1 MGNSAST
8 SSGLAK
14 GKNFTDKFLY
24 VQHLDKDRETASE
37 ISELCIKEFLL
48 AHRFNFDD
56 PIFMKYLNSPNENL
70 SILKWSLRDSYARIE
85 KVTVYSNPL
94 SSTVPSLPENGVT
107 IHAFVV
113 FKMRHHYLF
122 KPWEPSEKKPW
133 FEEEKEGIL
142 ETIWWSL
149 EKNGTYIVLQQSPN
163 KNDVIKKIYDTEKK
177 TSVERLGP
185 IKKEKSQSGKR
196 NGRVED
202 LFRVIWN
209 YYQFSE
215 PYNLWTSNCQNF
227 ESFIFEKSTG
237 KKWSAPSSSAAA
249 IFTPGNKEIQ
259 PGIKVDARKYTS
271 IIDDLNFDFYRAMIE
286 GRREDFV
293 ELYNLRCHN
302 LPDELRVEFLND
314 VDSQGNTLLEWGT
327 AFSSSHWLID
337 EELKE
342 KGAEIP
348 SDEGSFRRNV
358 FFIALRYLPN
368 TKNPKLSD
376 SSDGVNKTGDNT
388 ALPYLYGEKWNIVE
402 KILNQFEDD
411 DYNTANSLGETPPLI
426 LAAKFKCE
434 DKLFTKILQR
444 TNPENIN
451 AQDESGFT
459 ALHWAIDEKSETKVK
474 ELLNHKDVDVN
485 IKDFYD
491 YTPLQWACLLWK
503 DIPADLFK
511 IILEKSTDVINA
523 QNINGWNA
531 LHWAILGES
540 EIATKE
546 LLKHSDVNVDKKN
559 KDHETAL
566 SYALKWKDIPPDL
579 FYLILEKSTSYT
591 INAQDKDGETALHL
605 AISREC
611 EIATRELL
619 AHNDVNVN
627 VKNNDNQTALH
638 FASRWK
644 DIPMNLFKII
654 LKKSTDINTQ
664 DNEGWTAL
672 HHAIWKKSEIATKE
686 LLTHKDVNV
695 NIKNGIYQTA
705 LSYVSMWEDIPS
717 DLFNLIS
724 ERKANKVK
732 KISKMDRLFKYL
744 RNLTVSHK

>member
-1 MGNSAST
+1 MGNSGST

-14 GKNFTDKFLY
+14 GEEFTDKLLY

-56 PIFMKYLNSPNENL
+56 PIFMKYLKSPNENL

-85 KVTVYSNPL
+85 KVAVYSNPL
-94 SSTVPSLPENGVT
+94 SSIVPSLPENDVST

-122 KPWEPSEKKPW
+122 QPWEPSEKKPW

-149 EKNGTYIVLQQSPN
+149 EKNGKYIVLQQSPN
-163 KNDVIKKIYDTEKK
+163 KNDVINKIYDTEKK
-177 TSVERLGP
+177 ISVERLGP

-196 NGRVED
+196 DGRAED
-202 LFRVIWN
+202 LFQVIWN
-209 YYQFSE
+209 YNQFSE
-215 PYNLWTSNCQNF
+215 PYNVWTSNCQNF
-227 ESFIFEKSTG
+227 VSFIFEKSTG
-237 KKWSAPSSSAAA
+237 KKWSAPSSSA
-249 IFTPGNKEIQ
+249 IFTPENKEIQ
-259 PGIKVDARKYTS
+259 SGIKVDARKYRS

-293 ELYNLRCHN
+293 ELYNFRCHN

-327 AFSSSHWLID
+327 AFSSSDWPIKQFLED
-337 EELKE
+337 
-342 KGAEIP
+342 KGAEIR
-348 SDEGSFRRNV
+348 SDEGLFRRNI
-358 FFIALRYLPN
+358 FFIALQYLPN
-368 TKNPKLSD
+368 KKIPKLSD
-376 SSDGVNKTGDNT
+376 SSDGINTTSDNT
-388 ALPYLYGEKWNIVE
+388 ALPYLYGEKWDIVE

-474 ELLNHKDVDVN
+474 ELLNHKDVDFSVKN
-485 IKDFYD
+485 FYY
-491 YTPLQWACLLWK
+491 YTPLHWACLLWK

-511 IILEKSTDVINA
+511 IILEKSTDVIN
-523 QNINGWNA
+523 GKDKYGDTA
-531 LHWAILGES
+531 LHCAISGES

-546 LLKHSDVNVDKKN
+546 LLKHSDVNVDIKN

-566 SYALKWKDIPPDL
+566 SYASKWKDIPSDL
-579 FYLILEKSTSYT
+579 FNLILEKSTDL
-591 INAQDKDGETALHL
+591 NAQDEDGNTALHC
-605 AISREC
+605 AIFNKS
-611 EIATRELL
+611 EIATKELL
-619 AHNDVNVN
+619 KHKDVNVN
-627 VKNNDNQTALH
+627 VKNNNETTLH
-638 FASRWK
+638 LASRWK
-644 DIPMNLFKII
+644 DIPMDLFKII
-654 LKKSTDINTQ
+654 LKKSTDINAK
-664 DNEGWTAL
+664 DKYGDTAL
-672 HHAIWKKSEIATKE
+672 HCAIWKKSEIATKE
-686 LLTHKDVNV
+686 LLAHKDVNV
-695 NIKNGIYQTA
+695 NIKNDTYQTA
-705 LSYVSMWEDIPS
+705 LGYVSMWEDIPS

-724 ERKANKVK
+724 ERKANKVE

-744 RNLTVSHK
+744 RNLTVHK